1 MDITIRTF
9 FQLLR
14 MGTFGEEAQMPP
26 LSAWKWKKIYNW
38 GVQHQVSALLY
49 DGLCQCRDQFFVQL
63 PDGLM
68 EQWALSAQ
76 KTEELN
82 AKENEALEQ
91 LMNALNQRQ
100 LRPILLNGQAMAS
113 LYNSPS
119 HHEPD
124 GINVFFP
131 FHTQGHKA
139 DLWAEE
145 HGTDLNYSEKYAFSY
160 QFANTKVVN
169 RHRMNLLTNKLNNH
183 ALQQIIEREFLE
195 SQTNL
200 IDLNHQRMETL
211 PPNLFLLHLLLNM
224 ALSIINEGVTVKQL
238 TDIGVF
244 LRKWG
249 DRVDYIKLQ
258 EWIERLNL
266 GSMAKLTALMLT
278 NLLGFTDDEIPFVSE
293 SQKIKTTPT
302 LMEELFALQT
312 LSQRAD
318 GGTLSKRAP
327 SQAVGQLRR
336 TTRYMSFYPS
346 EGFTNLLAVFAHSL
360 SHIEE

>member
-14 MGTFGEEAQMPP
+14 MGTFGEEIAMPP
-26 LSAWKWKKIYNW
+26 LSAWKWKKIFNW

-63 PDGLM
+63 PEGLM
-68 EQWALSAQ
+68 DHWTLSAQ

-82 AKENEALEQ
+82 AKENEALKQ

-100 LRPILLNGQAMAS
+100 LRPILLTGQAMAN

-119 HHEPD
+119 HYEPD

-145 HGTDLNYSEKYAFSY
+145 HGTDPNYSEKHAFSY
-160 QFANTKVVN
+160 RYANVKVVN
-169 RHRMNLLTNKLNNH
+169 HHRMNQLTNKLNNH
-183 ALQQIIEREFLE
+183 SLQQIIEREFLE

-200 IDLNHQRMETL
+200 IDLCNQRMETL
-211 PPNLFLLHLLLNM
+211 PPNLFLLHLLLDM

-266 GSMAKLTALMLT
+266 GSMAQLTALLLT
-278 NLLGFTDDEIPFVSE
+278 HLLGFTDDEIPFVTE
-293 SQKIKTTPT
+293 SNKIKTTPN
-302 LMEELFALQT
+302 LLEELFALQT
-312 LSQRAD
+312 LSPRHE
-318 GGTLSKRAP
+318 GGTLPKRAS

-346 EGFTNLLAVFAHSL
+346 EGFTNLLSVFAHSL

>member
-14 MGTFGEEAQMPP
+14 IGTFGEEAEMPP
-26 LSAWKWKKIYNW
+26 LSAWKWKKIFNW

-49 DGLCQCRDQFFVQL
+49 DGICQCRHQFFVQL

-68 EQWALSAQ
+68 EQWTLSAQ

-82 AKENEALEQ
+82 AKENEALDQ

-100 LRPILLNGQAMAS
+100 LRPILLTGQAMAS

-119 HHEPD
+119 HYEPD

-139 DLWAEE
+139 DQWAEE
-145 HGTDLNYSEKYAFSY
+145 HGTAPDYSEKYAFSY
-160 QFANTKVVN
+160 QYGNIKVVN
-169 RHRMNLLTNKLNNH
+169 HHRMNQLTNKLNNH

-200 IDLNHQRMETL
+200 IDLCNQRMETL

-224 ALSIINEGVTVKQL
+224 ALSIINEGATIKQL

-266 GSMAKLTALMLT
+266 GSMAQLTALLLT
-278 NLLGFTDDEIPFVSE
+278 NLLGFTDDEIPFVTE
-293 SQKIKTTPT
+293 NQKIKTTPN
-302 LMEELFALQT
+302 LMEELFALQS
-312 LSQRAD
+312 LSTRNNE
-318 GGTLSKRAP
+318 GMLSKRAS